1 MAGNQQTNDEHTP
14 VCMIDDG
21 GGQYH
26 FEAASGVYLRD
37 AGQKVVCEFLV
48 PIDKDLRDAL
58 AAFEA
63 VDALLDRGLL
73 EHLLSQ
79 AFAAGYSAGKEHVV
93 LEGSLQ
99 K

>member
-1 MAGNQQTNDEHTP
+1 MVEIQQLKCDLL

-21 GGQYH
+21 GGEYH
-26 FEAASGVYLRD
+26 FEAASGECLRE

-48 PIDKDLRDAL
+48 PIDNDFRDAL

-63 VDALLDRGLL
+63 VDDLLGRSLI
-73 EHLLSQ
+73 EHLLSG
-79 AFAAGYSAGKEHVV
+79 AFAAGYNAGKEHVI